1 MNETMY
7 MPFMVLVI
15 LGTALLSAVV
25 TTALPHVPKWWN
37 AFKSRIKRKSTPKS
51 SDMDMVDV
59 ILIAKLTE
67 RVDELEEV
75 GKKIVYKQMKHVNQ
89 IDDLQE
95 QVDNLIEVKYNRDR
109 NRKNNIRRDV
119 RDYLKELQNTK

>member
-1 MNETMY
+1 MNEMVY
-7 MPFMVLVI
+7 MPLMWGIV

-25 TTALPHVPKWWN
+25 TTALPYVPKWWN
-37 AFKSRIKRKSTPKS
+37 ALKSRIKRKSNAT
-51 SDMDMVDV
+51 DIVDV

-67 RVDELEEV
+67 RVD
-75 GKKIVYKQMKHVNQ
+75 
-89 IDDLQE
+89 DLQE
-95 QVDNLIEVKYNRDR
+95 QVDNLVEVKYNRDR